1 VIFFKRVSALE
12 AASIGG
18 VSTYRQLARVTLRD
32 LRLRLSPRELVS
44 SIAIVAV
51 SSTLAVWLE
60 PFLGLVA
67 AALLFVLGVMVVGAL
82 HGVAAALA
90 AAFAA
95 FLIYNFYLTEPLF
108 TVRLAAE
115 RDLVPFFAF
124 NVAALIAGLLAGR
137 LQDRAKAA
145 QRANL
150 QLASLLET
158 SQDMQAAV
166 TPGDVLARLSGS
178 APVRLGLRLHVFRH
192 DRGHLV
198 DTNAA
203 AAPDARLKEAADT
216 VWSTG
221 SPFDRDHL
229 KAVPLRGSQGAM
241 GVLVADGDE
250 GEEVISVAFLGAL
263 ANVLAL
269 ALERAQFSERVA
281 EAAALT
287 KSEELKTALL
297 SSVSHDLRTPLA
309 AISASASSLVEYRD
323 KLTAEASGKL
333 LRGIVDECERLNRYT
348 GNLLEMSKLQAGL
361 RPKGQV
367 LDVIEVAGSVLQ
379 RIRGKLGERKLD
391 RHLPSDAL
399 LIEADAVLFELALTN
414 LLVNAITYS
423 DDGAR
428 IEVRVARLD
437 GEAAIDV
444 ADNGFGIPPE
454 DLTRVFERFQ
464 RVARYEP
471 TPRGSGLGLAIA
483 RGFVE
488 AFGGRIWAEVPGLD
502 GRGTRIA
509 IRLPLANGAH
519 R

>member
-1 VIFFKRVSALE
+1 
-12 AASIGG
+12 
-18 VSTYRQLARVTLRD
+18 
-32 LRLRLSPRELVS
+32 
-44 SIAIVAV
+44 
-51 SSTLAVWLE
+51 
-60 PFLGLVA
+60 
-67 AALLFVLGVMVVGAL
+67 
-82 HGVAAALA
+82 
-90 AAFAA
+90 
-95 FLIYNFYLTEPLF
+95 
-108 TVRLAAE
+108 
-115 RDLVPFFAF
+115 
-124 NVAALIAGLLAGR
+124 
-137 LQDRAKAA
+137 
-145 QRANL
+145 
-150 QLASLLET
+150 
-158 SQDMQAAV
+158 
-166 TPGDVLARLSGS
+166 
-178 APVRLGLRLHVFRH
+178 
-192 DRGHLV
+192 
-198 DTNAA
+198 
-203 AAPDARLKEAADT
+203 
-216 VWSTG
+216 
-221 SPFDRDHL
+221 
-229 KAVPLRGSQGAM
+229 M
-241 GVLVADGDE
+241 GVLVAAGDE
-250 GEEVISVAFLGAL
+250 REEVISVAFLGAL